1 MSMKKGISL
10 LMIST
15 LLVVLLASSLA
26 GQVKAA
32 SGWRVTI
39 TASLAS
45 YTSDTVL
52 GVETD
57 ATDGFDTAYDQLVSP
72 APMTGVYSYFYYP
85 SNPSSPV
92 DLRKLSTSVIPE
104 SPSMTWTL
112 RVQPIGLDGTMTL
125 SWTTIPPQY
134 NGYIKDSTG
143 TTTLADMNAVSQYQY
158 EADADIIIVFQ
169 VNLVI
174 PEYPHGILLA
184 LTLCFASYGILK
196 IRKHPKPF

>member
-1 MSMKKGISL
+1 MHMKKSISL
-10 LMIST
+10 LIIST
-15 LLVVLLASSLA
+15 LLIVLLASSLA
-26 GQVKAA
+26 SQVKAA
-32 SGWRVTI
+32 GGWRVTI
-39 TASLAS
+39 TASLS
-45 YTSDTVL
+45 GYTSTTIL

-57 ATDGFDTAYDQLVSP
+57 ATDGFDTDYDQAYP
-72 APMTGVYSYFYYP
+72 PGEPPTGVVSYFYYP
-85 SNPSSPV
+85 SNPSY
-92 DLRKLSTSVIPE
+92 LQKLSTSVIPE
-104 SPSMTWTL
+104 SSSMTWTL
-112 RVQPIGLDGTMTL
+112 RVKANGVTGTMTL
-125 SWTTIPPQY
+125 SWTAIPPQY
-134 NGYIKDSTG
+134 SGYIKDSTG